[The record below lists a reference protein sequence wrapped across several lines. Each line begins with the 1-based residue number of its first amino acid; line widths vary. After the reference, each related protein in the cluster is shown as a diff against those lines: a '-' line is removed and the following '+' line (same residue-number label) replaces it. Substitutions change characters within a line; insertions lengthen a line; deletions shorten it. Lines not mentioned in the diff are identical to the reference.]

1 MAAFSP
7 AIRFTHTRKLCFVPA
22 FVGFKN
28 HSQAHGS
35 KVIYPTFVN
44 VGNEDSLNRLKELF
58 VIEVVSCSMVF
69 P

>member
-1 MAAFSP
+1 MAGFSP

-22 FVGFKN
+22 FVVFKN
-28 HSQAHGS
+28 NSQAHVS

-44 VGNEDSLNRLKELF
+44 VGYKDSLNRLKELF
-58 VIEVVSCSMVF
+58 VIEVSSCSMVF